1 MWVIPMFE
9 SASYKVSPCLIRNEI
24 LDCIK
29 RESVLLAEETRD
41 SRSAEEYLRETFT
54 MAGGDFDRPDYPAML
69 GVLRIL
75 AARELKKGKDA
86 ALVSRNFLKIGKK
99 IKIQCEARC

>member
-1 MWVIPMFE
+1 MFE
-9 SASYKVSPCLIRNEI
+9 SAAYKVSPGLIRNEI
-24 LDCIK
+24 LDCVK
-29 RESVLLAEETRD
+29 REDVLLAEENRTG
-41 SRSAEEYLRETFT
+41 RSPEEFLRELFA

-75 AARELKKGKDA
+75 AARELKRGKDA